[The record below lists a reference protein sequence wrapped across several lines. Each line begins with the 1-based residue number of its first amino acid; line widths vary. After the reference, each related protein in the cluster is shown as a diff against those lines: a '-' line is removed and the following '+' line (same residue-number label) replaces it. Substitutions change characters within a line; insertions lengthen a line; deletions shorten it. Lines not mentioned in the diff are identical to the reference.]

1 MLVQARTLTAS
12 LFPLATALAAPLQD
26 AGCSTRTPLH
36 ADAAYYPLDGG
47 ESGGRE
53 DGRDPQL
60 LSLWVA
66 LDEVPLEA
74 SVRYWRASHV
84 PPLLPAGALWAPRKF
99 ATGELY
105 ERDVRGADDAS
116 GGWPPPSGAIYAE
129 APVEVPSGAAM
140 AADTLAW
147 ACAPGDAV
155 AFDARTLHWA
165 PGNDSRAA
173 HDPTPR
179 RALALR
185 YARADARVVGRP
197 WAPSP
202 ALPREAHGAV
212 VASDWLTLL
221 RAPA

>member
-105 ERDVRGADDAS
+105 ERDVHGADDAS

-173 HDPTPR
+173 HDP
-179 RALALR
+179 A
-185 YARADARVVGRP
+185 
-197 WAPSP
+197 APSP
-202 ALPREAHGAV
+202 RVAIRARGCARRREAGRRAALPREAHGAL